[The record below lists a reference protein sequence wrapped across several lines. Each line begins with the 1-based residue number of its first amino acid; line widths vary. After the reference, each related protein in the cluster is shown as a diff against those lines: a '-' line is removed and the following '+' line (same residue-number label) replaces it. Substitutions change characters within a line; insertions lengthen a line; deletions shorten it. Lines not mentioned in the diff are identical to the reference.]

1 MRKILSVLLTLL
13 LLAGSFAS
21 CTESERK
28 PDGEKPLV
36 VATNFVLYDTARTLA
51 GDLAEVRMLL
61 PPGADAHEYELTL
74 ADAALI
80 ADADFFLYVG
90 GESEDWVY
98 DLFASMKEEDRP
110 KSCRILDTAG
120 VWNEEVKEGMQ
131 TEETEEEDAVDEH
144 VWTSFGNLLGIA
156 EQIDLGLRELCP
168 KQKDV
173 FLERLDAYRD
183 EVREIEAA
191 YREAVDGAARKTL
204 VFADRFPFLYLV
216 KELGLDYFAA
226 FSGCSS
232 NVEASLA
239 TIHFLVTK
247 VEEEGI
253 PAVFVI
259 ELSDGKCAEAV
270 ARETGCA
277 VLTLCSGH
285 NVTPEEF
292 EGGITYFDL
301 LRRNLEALKT
311 ALN

>member
-1 MRKILSVLLTLL
+1 MRKIVSLFLGIL
-13 LLAGSFAS
+13 LLAGAFLS
-21 CTESERK
+21 CTGSAPEPAGDK
-28 PDGEKPLV
+28 LLV
-36 VATNFVLYDTARTLA
+36 VATNFVLYDTARVLA
-51 GDLAEVRMLL
+51 GDLADVRMLL

-74 ADAALI
+74 ADTALI
-80 ADADFFLYVG
+80 ADADLFLYIG
-90 GESEDWVY
+90 GESEDWVS

-110 KSCRILDTAG
+110 LSCRMLDTAG
-120 VWNEEVKEGMQ
+120 TFLEEVKEGMQ
-131 TEETEEEDAVDEH
+131 TEEEAGEAVDEH

-156 EQIDLGLRELCP
+156 RQTDRYLCDLCP
-168 KQKDV
+168 AQKDA
-173 FLERLDAYRD
+173 LTERLRAYEEEICDMRDAYR
-183 EVREIEAA
+183 ET
-191 YREAVDGAARKTL
+191 VDGAKRKTV
-204 VFADRFPFLYLV
+204 VFADRFPFLYLA
-216 KELGLDYFAA
+216 KELGLDYEAA

-247 VEEEGI
+247 VEEEKI

-270 ARETGCA
+270 ARETGCE
-277 VLTLCSGH
+277 VLTLDSGH

-292 EGGITYFDL
+292 ERGITYMDL